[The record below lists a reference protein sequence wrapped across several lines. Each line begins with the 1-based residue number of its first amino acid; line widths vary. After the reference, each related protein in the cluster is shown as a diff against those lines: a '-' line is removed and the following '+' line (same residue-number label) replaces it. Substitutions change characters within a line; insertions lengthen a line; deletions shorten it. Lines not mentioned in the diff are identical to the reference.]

1 MRAELRI
8 TLYSFMA
15 VLTIAVQGYAQPQY
29 TVTDLGAMTPFA
41 LTDTGMAC
49 GYGIDAQGN
58 PHPAVSLNGQ
68 VSLLQAVHG
77 FAYGCN
83 RAGQVV
89 GMASLPGNGFAQAF
103 LWDATGLHWL
113 VGPNGETNS
122 AAHGIN
128 DLGEIAVHY
137 YTPLPNGAV
146 RRVSARVLG
155 AAWTP
160 LPSLSGGFDRALDI
174 NAQGD
179 ILMTSEAADASWHV
193 TIATAQNALIDLVNT
208 GNPSGEAINNAR
220 EVVGTTTQAGAG
232 TRAFVVGP
240 SQPLSFLPV
249 LSGFEIG
256 RGHAIDGDGTV
267 VGDHRTVAQVQ
278 RSLIAVKWK
287 PDGTAVDL
295 QTLIDPASGW
305 TLQSSLAIRDGVIVG
320 SGFRQGQ
327 APGGFMLTPVDTP
340 PSLAIRLNQTHVAP
354 GQTLRMA
361 LEMRNPGP
369 MLTTDHYVGIILPD
383 GQTVLWLTNT
393 APLEGVV
400 TRLDADPRTFTPML
414 RNVSWRARLDV
425 TQEDYL
431 SYRFTGV
438 EAPGIYHLLV
448 GWTEPGSLDDGRI
461 DEGDVLALDWKAVQ
475 FTGPASNLA
484 AKAQEIPAR
493 HATE

>member
-29 TVTDLGAMTPFA
+29 TVTDLGPMTPFA

-49 GYGIDAQGN
+49 GWAIDAQGN
-58 PHPAVSLNGQ
+58 PHPAVSVNGQ

-83 RAGQVV
+83 RAGEVV
-89 GMASLPGNGFAQAF
+89 GAASIPGNGFAQAF
-103 LWDATGLHWL
+103 LWDATGLQWL

-122 AAHGIN
+122 DAHGIN
-128 DLGEIAVHY
+128 DQGEISVHY

-155 AAWTP
+155 ASWMA
-160 LPSLSGGFDRALDI
+160 LPSLSGGFDRSIDI

-179 ILMTSEAADASWHV
+179 IVMASEAADASWHV
-193 TIATAQNALIDLVNT
+193 TIATAQNTLIDLVNT
-208 GNPSGEAINNAR
+208 GNPSGEALNNAR
-220 EVVGTTTQAGAG
+220 EVVGTTTQMGVG
-232 TRAFVVGP
+232 TRAYVVSP
-240 SQPLSFLPV
+240 SRLLSFLPV

-267 VGDHRTVAQVQ
+267 VGDNRTVAQVQ
-278 RSLIAVKWK
+278 RSLIAVKWA
-287 PDGTAVDL
+287 PDDSPIDL
-295 QTLIDPASGW
+295 QTRIDPASGW
-305 TLQSSLAIRDGVIVG
+305 TLHSALAILDGVIVG
-320 SGFRQGQ
+320 SGAWQGQ
-327 APGGFMLTPVDTP
+327 ARGFMLTPVDTP

-383 GQTVLWLTNT
+383 GETVLWLTNT
-393 APLEGVV
+393 APIEGVV

-414 RNVSWRARLDV
+414 RNVSWPAGLDV
-425 TQEDYL
+425 TQEGYL
-431 SYRFTGV
+431 SYRFTGG

-448 GWTEPGSLDDGRI
+448 GWTKPGSLADGRI
-461 DEGDVLALDWKAVQ
+461 DEGDVLALDWTAVQ

-484 AKAQEIPAR
+484 AKAQEIRAR
-493 HATE
+493 YVTK